1 MRKMGA
7 LAFDTLAYS
16 QELQAAGVP
25 EKQANA
31 QAHALAGVVT
41 ETLATKG
48 DIADLKQA
56 MQEME
61 VSLQRDM
68 KESEAGL
75 RRDMQEMETN
85 LRRDMQ
91 EMETN
96 LRRDTQEMET
106 NLRRDTQEVEQRLKY
121 DLTVRLGT
129 MMAISVGLVAALVKL
144 L

>member
-1 MRKMGA
+1 MMHKMGA

-48 DIADLKQA
+48 DIADLR
-56 MQEME
+56 
-61 VSLQRDM
+61 RDM
-68 KESEAGL
+68 RESDASL
-75 RRDMQEMETN
+75 HRDMQEM
-85 LRRDMQ
+85 
-91 EMETN
+91 
-96 LRRDTQEMET
+96 
-106 NLRRDTQEVEQRLKY
+106 EQRLKY

-129 MMAISVGLVAALVKL
+129 MMAISVGTVAALVKL

>member
-1 MRKMGA
+1 MGA

-48 DIADLKQA
+48 DIADLKRDI
-56 MQEME
+56 QEM
-61 VSLQRDM
+61 
-68 KESEAGL
+68 
-75 RRDMQEMETN
+75 
-85 LRRDMQ
+85 
-91 EMETN
+91 
-96 LRRDTQEMET
+96 
-106 NLRRDTQEVEQRLKY
+106 EQRLKY

-129 MMAISVGLVAALVKL
+129 MIAISVGVVAALVKL

>member
-1 MRKMGA
+1 MMRKMGA

-48 DIADLKQA
+48 DIADL
-56 MQEME
+56 
-61 VSLQRDM
+61 
-68 KESEAGL
+68 
-75 RRDMQEMETN
+75 RRDMQEM
-85 LRRDMQ
+85 
-91 EMETN
+91 
-96 LRRDTQEMET
+96 
-106 NLRRDTQEVEQRLKY
+106 EQRLKY

-129 MMAISVGLVAALVKL
+129 MMAISVGIVAALVKL

>member
-1 MRKMGA
+1 MGA

-48 DIADLKQA
+48 DIVDLKQT

-68 KESEAGL
+68 RESEAGL
-75 RRDMQEMETN
+75 RRDMQEM
-85 LRRDMQ
+85 
-91 EMETN
+91 
-96 LRRDTQEMET
+96 
-106 NLRRDTQEVEQRLKY
+106 EQRLKY

-129 MMAISVGLVAALVKL
+129 MMAISVGIVAALVKL

>member
-1 MRKMGA
+1 MGA

-48 DIADLKQA
+48 DIADL
-56 MQEME
+56 
-61 VSLQRDM
+61 
-68 KESEAGL
+68 

-85 LRRDMQ
+85 LRHDMQ
-91 EMETN
+91 EME
-96 LRRDTQEMET
+96 
-106 NLRRDTQEVEQRLKY
+106 QRL
-121 DLTVRLGT
+121 TIRLGT
-129 MMAISVGLVAALVKL
+129 MMAISVGAVAALVKL

>member
-1 MRKMGA
+1 MGA

-48 DIADLKQA
+48 DIADLKRDI
-56 MQEME
+56 QEM
-61 VSLQRDM
+61 
-68 KESEAGL
+68 
-75 RRDMQEMETN
+75 
-85 LRRDMQ
+85 
-91 EMETN
+91 
-96 LRRDTQEMET
+96 
-106 NLRRDTQEVEQRLKY
+106 EQRLKY

-129 MMAISVGLVAALVKL
+129 MMAISVGVVAALVKL